1 MRNIYLTNKD
11 FSRKVFGNT
20 KDKFLYDNNK
30 DIYIT
35 DDSEIKKGDFC
46 IYSTSH
52 FVSIVKQSQD
62 AKNTDNFK
70 KIILTDNKYLNK
82 KGIQTISNYF
92 VEWLTKNP
100 SCYFIE
106 TKLEGNSKDGFYY
119 KIILPKEEPKQETLE
134 EAAEIRFGT
143 DMDSIRGGKVYD
155 LNTDLKRG
163 FVAGAKWQQERMY
176 SELQVHQIIE
186 LIRITGESPEFIMKQ
201 VKKK

>member
-1 MRNIYLTNKD
+1 MRNIYLTNKG

-119 KIILPKEEPKQETLE
+119 KIILPKEEPKQE
-134 EAAEIRFGT
+134 
-143 DMDSIRGGKVYD
+143 
-155 LNTDLKRG
+155 
-163 FVAGAKWQQERMY
+163 RMY

-201 VKKK
+201 IKKK